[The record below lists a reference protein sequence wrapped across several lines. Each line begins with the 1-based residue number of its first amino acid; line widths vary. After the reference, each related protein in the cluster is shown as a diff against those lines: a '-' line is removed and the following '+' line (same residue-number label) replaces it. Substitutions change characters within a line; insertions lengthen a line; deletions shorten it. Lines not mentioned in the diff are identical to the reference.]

1 MNKILDNDQFREIL
15 QTVDDTKLTETA
27 IYYVPF
33 AMQQQSLLIN
43 EEYFYDW
50 LVNNYLDFGF
60 SETEELAL
68 MQSEMQLFLS
78 TQTREEKFHI
88 YRDFMTSNGIIEDL
102 LYLNLD
108 ERQELLME
116 LGVVIYPNAKI

>member
-1 MNKILDNDQFREIL
+1 MNKILDNEQFREIL
-15 QTVDDTKLTETA
+15 QSVDETKLTETA

-33 AMQQQSLLIN
+33 AMQQQSLLSN

-50 LVNNYLDFGF
+50 LMGNYEDFGF
-60 SETEELAL
+60 SESEDLAL

-116 LGVVIYPNAKI
+116 LGVCEFTNR

>member
-1 MNKILDNDQFREIL
+1 MNNILDNDQFREIL
-15 QTVDDTKLTETA
+15 QTVDETKLTETA

-33 AMQQQSLLIN
+33 AMQQQSLLSN

-60 SETEELAL
+60 SESEDPAL
-68 MQSEMQLFLS
+68 MQSEMQLILS
-78 TQTREEKFHI
+78 AQTREEKFHI

-116 LGVVIYPNAKI
+116 LGVCEFTNR

>member
-1 MNKILDNDQFREIL
+1 
-15 QTVDDTKLTETA
+15 LTETA

-33 AMQQQSLLIN
+33 AMQQQSLLSN

-60 SETEELAL
+60 SESEDPAL

-116 LGVVIYPNAKI
+116 LGVG

>member
-1 MNKILDNDQFREIL
+1 MNNILDNDQFREIL

-33 AMQQQSLLIN
+33 TMQQQSLLSN

-50 LVNNYLDFGF
+50 LMGNYEDFGF
-60 SETEELAL
+60 SESEDPAL
-68 MQSEMQLFLS
+68 IQSEMQLFLS
-78 TQTREEKFHI
+78 TQTREEKSHI
-88 YRDFMTSNGIIEDL
+88 YRDFMTSYGMIEDL
-102 LYLNLD
+102 LYLNFD

-116 LGVVIYPNAKI
+116 LRVGEFKNQ